1 MTNYHYGLK
10 DMAMDTA
17 QSKCYVYMYLDHTY
31 HIYVCAISNKI
42 IWFER
47 EVSNVSV
54 CQLGIWVWSVASMGA
69 VTHCG
74 VIRTYI
80 WISVASQEAV
90 NHYGVI

>member
-42 IWFER
+42 I
-47 EVSNVSV
+47 
-54 CQLGIWVWSVASMGA
+54 
-69 VTHCG
+69 
-74 VIRTYI
+74 
-80 WISVASQEAV
+80 
-90 NHYGVI
+90 